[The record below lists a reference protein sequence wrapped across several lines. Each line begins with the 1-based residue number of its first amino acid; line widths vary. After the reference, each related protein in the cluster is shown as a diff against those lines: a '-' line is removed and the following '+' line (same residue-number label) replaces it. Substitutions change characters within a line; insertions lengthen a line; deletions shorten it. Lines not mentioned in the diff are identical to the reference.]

1 MERRL
6 EDNLTKNLTQ
16 NLRSIIDESMS
27 KVIEKVTASV
37 NKIIEANPI
46 VQAYSSSIIELKA
59 EAVNNKSNIVELNKE
74 QEELKAKL
82 ISIENRTL
90 ENCLVFRGLAE
101 SEYGKESETRKK
113 VKNTLKNLISSNSD
127 EETKQAINNIKIR
140 RCRHLGKYNKDR
152 ARPISVD
159 FLQKEDTDFIMD
171 NKAQLPERIYVDRE
185 YSHETE
191 RKRKLLRPILQAARC
206 HKDFQGRCKME
217 SDTLIL
223 RGRRYTVNNIHQ
235 LPDSLSTVN
244 VTSKSDE
251 TSFGYF
257 GELNPLSNFHPSPFV
272 LHDQEYHCSEQYIQ
286 EAKAKYFNDA
296 ETYHKL
302 RKSKIGLECK
312 IIAKQTKNYN
322 NKKWEQVAKDVCKPG
337 IKQKFLANEKSRQ
350 LLLTQTKNKL
360 IVECT
365 KDTLWGNGMTL
376 EQEKCLERT
385 LWRGKGDKNQGI
397 MGEILCEIRDEL
409 GQYAPSHSS
418 STLHQQ
424 HPPPKTTKRCICAKH
439 L

>member
-1 MERRL
+1 
-6 EDNLTKNLTQ
+6 
-16 NLRSIIDESMS
+16 
-27 KVIEKVTASV
+27 
-37 NKIIEANPI
+37 
-46 VQAYSSSIIELKA
+46 
-59 EAVNNKSNIVELNKE
+59 
-74 QEELKAKL
+74 
-82 ISIENRTL
+82 
-90 ENCLVFRGLAE
+90 
-101 SEYGKESETRKK
+101 
-113 VKNTLKNLISSNSD
+113 
-127 EETKQAINNIKIR
+127 
-140 RCRHLGKYNKDR
+140 
-152 ARPISVD
+152 
-159 FLQKEDTDFIMD
+159 
-171 NKAQLPERIYVDRE
+171 
-185 YSHETE
+185 
-191 RKRKLLRPILQAARC
+191 
-206 HKDFQGRCKME
+206 ME
-217 SDTLIL
+217 SDTLVL

-251 TSFGYF
+251 MSFGYF

-302 RKSKIGLECK
+302 RKSKTGLECK

-322 NKKWEQVAKDVCKPG
+322 SKKWEQVAKDVCKPG
-337 IKQKFLANEKSRQ
+337 IKQKFLANDKPRQ

-385 LWRGKGDKNQGI
+385 LWKGKGDKNQGI

-409 GQYAPSHSS
+409 GHFAPSHSS
-418 STLHQQ
+418 SILHQP
-424 HPPPKTTKRCICAKH
+424 HPPQKLQRDAYVQNTTNHIVPMTNFLPSYGYTVRSQIPISSDNPNTCYTGGASCDPWQLNRYPGAQN
-439 L
+439 